1 VTRKNQKLR
10 HASTSAGE
18 VDKVKASGKRISI
31 PSLKLVVLKPVGY
44 PLRSISDDRPTAI
57 TTDNLRLFEAYAKE
71 QWSGFYVKEG
81 DFLFDQFMY
90 PDFAFEVVKVSPRS
104 GGRISSKTKIQLE
117 VSNVSPIVR
126 EIPKVKFSDV
136 IGHEKAKSKCKI
148 IQKYLKHPEKFGEW
162 APKNILFY
170 GPPGTGKT
178 MMAKA
183 LASETNVPIFLTRAT
198 DLIGLHVGDGA
209 RRIHQLFGEARES
222 APCIIFID
230 ELDAIGLDRRYQSIR
245 GDVSEVVNALLSEM
259 DGLHPNLG
267 IVTIGATN
275 APELLDSAIRN
286 RFEEEIEFP
295 LPTKEERF
303 QILTLYAERLP
314 IPVKANLW
322 KLAEE
327 TEGFSGRD
335 LKEKVLKNALH
346 MAILKNRKV
355 IDEKILKE
363 ALDFAKKQLKKN
375 GWSGMFL

>member
-1 VTRKNQKLR
+1 MTRKNHKLR
-10 HASTSAGE
+10 HASTSTSE
-18 VDKVKASGKRISI
+18 LDKARASGKKISI
-31 PSLKLVVLKPVGY
+31 PSLKLVVLKPIGY
-44 PLRSISDDRPTAI
+44 PLRSIGDERPISI
-57 TTDNLRLFEAYAKE
+57 TTDNIKLFEAYAKE

-90 PDFAFEVVKVSPRS
+90 PDFAFEVVKVSPRG
-104 GGRISSKTKIQLE
+104 GGRISNKTEIRLKVDTL
-117 VSNVSPIVR
+117 SPVVR

-136 IGHEKAKSKCKI
+136 IGHEKAKNKCKI
-148 IQKYLKHPEKFGEW
+148 IQKYLKYPEKFGEW

-209 RRIHQLFGEARES
+209 RRVHQLFGEARES

-245 GDVSEVVNALLSEM
+245 GDVSEIVNALLSEM
-259 DGLHPNLG
+259 DGLNPNLG

-275 APELLDSAIRN
+275 APELLDPAIRN

-303 QILTLYAERLP
+303 EILKLYAKRLP
-314 IPVKANLW
+314 LPVKVNLW
-322 KLAEE
+322 KIAEE

-335 LKEKVLKNALH
+335 LREKILKNALH
-346 MAILKNRKV
+346 MAILKNRRI
-355 IDEKILKE
+355 IDEKILRE
-363 ALDFAKKQLKKN
+363 VLTFARKQLKMD
-375 GWSGMFL
+375 GWTGMFL